1 MNGKNDLCKV
11 AIIGAGYTAREH
23 IHAFADVPGV
33 RLAGIHSRTRSKAE
47 TLAKEYTIPHVCDSV
62 DELYEK
68 TKADL
73 VVVTV
78 VEMSMRPVCEACFQY
93 PWTLL
98 LEKPAGYTVPDA
110 EAILAAAQKNKSN
123 VFVAL
128 NRRFYSS
135 TRFVLSDCVELD
147 GPRFVKVQDQQDQAS
162 ALSTGQPKAVVDN
175 WMFANSIHLIDYFHV
190 FCRGKIEQVEPIIPW
205 NPVRPGVVIGKIL
218 FDSGDVGIYE
228 GVWDGPAPWAV
239 AVSTSSR
246 RWEMRPLEHA
256 VYQNRGERALI
267 PAELNQWDK
276 LFKPGFRLQAENAA
290 AAALGRLSNSVSI
303 DEAMKTMRL
312 IQRIFSLE
320 N

>member
-23 IHAFADVPGV
+23 IRAFADVPGV
-33 RLAGIHSRTRSKAE
+33 KLAGIHSRTRGKAE
-47 TLAKEYTIPHVCDSV
+47 TLAKEYSIPLVCDSV

-78 VEMSMRPVCEACFQY
+78 VEMSMRPVCEVCFQY
-93 PWTLL
+93 PWASL
-98 LEKPAGYTVPDA
+98 LEKPAGYTIPDA
-110 EAILAAAQKNKSN
+110 EAIFAVAQKNKSN

-128 NRRFYSS
+128 NRRFFSS
-135 TRFVLSDCVELD
+135 TRSVLTDCAKLD
-147 GPRFVKVQDQQDQAS
+147 GPRFIKVQDQQDQVL

-175 WMFANSIHLIDYFHV
+175 WMFANSIHLIDYFCM
-190 FCRGKIEQVEPIIPW
+190 FGRGKIELVEPVVPW
-205 NPVRPGVVIGKIL
+205 NPVRPGIVIGKIL

-239 AVSTSSR
+239 AISTHSR
-246 RWEMRPLEHA
+246 RWEMRPLEQA
-256 VYQNRGERALI
+256 VYQKRGERALI
-267 PAELNQWDK
+267 SAELHQWDK
-276 LFKPGFRLQAENAA
+276 LFKPGFRLQAGNAV
-290 AAALGRLSNSVSI
+290 AAALGRPSDSVSI
-303 DEAMKTMRL
+303 DEAMQTMRL
-312 IQRIFSLE
+312 IQKIFSIE